1 MPTNPGFR
9 VEALRDRYPRARPLF
24 VDHRVPR
31 TLEYA
36 DFYRSFYLTPIAL
49 GADGRMGF
57 GIANGRGA
65 SQHTRIHFG

>member
-9 VEALRDRYPRARPLF
+9 VVALRDRYPRARPLF

-36 DFYRSFYLTPIAL
+36 DIDRSLPLTP
-49 GADGRMGF
+49 RGF
-57 GIANGRGA
+57 GSGR
-65 SQHTRIHFG
+65 